1 MVEKRESFPASLQKQ
16 VVEYLGVRIITG
28 EIPAGTAL
36 SMDVLSQD
44 LNVSRSVI
52 REAMGI
58 LASLGLVV
66 SHKRAGTIVQPNTN
80 WDALSPQVIWWRLD
94 DPKQRMNQF
103 RSLVEMRIAFE
114 PLAAALAAE
123 RASDEQAEHLMGVA
137 RRLEKAGRRG
147 DQATYLVHDKVFH
160 SLVLTLSDNHLFA
173 NLQFGIEEILEGRH
187 AYGYVPRWP
196 NFDAVDW
203 HINIAEA
210 VVAHDPEAAYRYALA
225 IARRSAA
232 DVGLSDMLNPMGF
245 SASQPVLD

>member
-103 RSLVEMRIAFE
+103 RSLVELRIAFE
-114 PLAAALAAE
+114 PIAAALAAE
-123 RASDEQAEHLMGVA
+123 RASEEDAQRLMTVA
-137 RRLEKAGRRG
+137 RQLEKAGHAG

-160 SLVLTLSDNHLFA
+160 SLLLTLSDNHLFA
-173 NLQFGIEEILEGRH
+173 NLHFGIEEILDGRH

-196 NFDAVDW
+196 NFDALDW
-203 HINIAEA
+203 HMGIAEA
-210 VVAHDPEAAYRYALA
+210 VVAHDPESAYRNALA

-232 DVGLSDMLNPMGF
+232 DVGLSDTPDPMGF
-245 SASQPVLD
+245 LAPEPAPN